1 MIKKILLSIIFLV
14 LSVVIASVWSV
25 KLDSTFINTIYT
37 ISGIMFSI
45 GMGVICTFSP
55 DKIKNIQLFS
65 RVKENIITVRNSF
78 LFYFALVSFF
88 YLLCLLCSNFEK
100 TIFISDIKLVFNLSV
115 FLLGQIILS
124 IIFFITNFLEIQK
137 LNFDIVERTNK

>member
-1 MIKKILLSIIFLV
+1 M
-14 LSVVIASVWSV
+14 VIASVWSV

-88 YLLCLLCSNFEK
+88 YLLYLLCSNFEK

>member
-88 YLLCLLCSNFEK
+88 YLLYLLCSNFEK